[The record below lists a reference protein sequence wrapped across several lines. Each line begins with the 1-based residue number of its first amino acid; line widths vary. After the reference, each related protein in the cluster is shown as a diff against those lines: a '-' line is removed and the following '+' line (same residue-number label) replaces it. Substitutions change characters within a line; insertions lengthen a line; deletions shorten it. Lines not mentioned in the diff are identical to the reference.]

1 MKVSAAFPASQPSL
15 MRTGRPSKRRLP
27 VRLRGLPT
35 DLHGSPEF
43 PQTSGLQRPTR
54 QPANNP
60 TRGPPLSPSPPFSAL
75 LGSCLCVQLKNY
87 FDKQAPHIQHQSDE
101 SVTKFL
107 GLIGEYQLTKV
118 EKLMILNS
126 RPTSLAML
134 HVLIEEHEDRFT
146 MEQMDDILIY
156 VRECFPVPL
165 QE

>member
-1 MKVSAAFPASQPSL
+1 MKVSAAFPASQPLL
-15 MRTGRPSKRRLP
+15 MHTGRPTKRRLP
-27 VRLRGLPT
+27 VRLRSLPT
-35 DLHGSPEF
+35 DLHSSPEF

-60 TRGPPLSPSPPFSAL
+60 TRGLSLSAS

-87 FDKQAPHIQHQSDE
+87 FDKQAPHIQHQSDK
-101 SVTKFL
+101 SVTRFL

>member
-1 MKVSAAFPASQPSL
+1 V
-15 MRTGRPSKRRLP
+15 
-27 VRLRGLPT
+27 
-35 DLHGSPEF
+35 
-43 PQTSGLQRPTR
+43 TR
-54 QPANNP
+54 
-60 TRGPPLSPSPPFSAL
+60 
-75 LGSCLCVQLKNY
+75 
-87 FDKQAPHIQHQSDE
+87 
-101 SVTKFL
+101 FL

-146 MEQMDDILIY
+146 MGQMDDILIY